1 MTAWLMGAMAL
12 ALGVHLSKPGV
23 YQLNPQ
29 GMAPGAPHL
38 PQAVNLASKVIAAQV
53 VCVLFAIF
61 SVVLWMGTR
70 HA

>member
-1 MTAWLMGAMAL
+1 MGAMAL

-29 GMAPGAPHL
+29 GAAPGATHL
-38 PQAVNLASKVIAAQV
+38 QQAVDLASKVIVAQV

-61 SVVLWMGTR
+61 LIALWAGVR
-70 HA
+70 HG